1 MRSSLVL
8 SLLVFLAQSSCD
20 TTGRVEPLYKQHFIK
35 YYGEDGDQQ
44 AVDFLFTSSDRF
56 LILGNTINSLSNYRM
71 YLVVTD
77 INGNTLIEK
86 RLGINQ
92 ELARDIEPIVAGPDA
107 GNFVVLSNVSKNA
120 SDSLAIRL
128 TVINIQGDSLKS
140 FYYNSL
146 ASQEG
151 VSVTPLNDGSYF
163 ISGKTTD
170 TDASLN
176 TELPS
181 GLVDKEDQLVMYL
194 NPDFS
199 VNYLKRI
206 GGSAE
211 GACIKILP
219 GSTSFY
225 YSGYSDALIGSETGI
240 SNYENNF
247 DFRVF
252 TTDPSA
258 GSVNFNAGTPG
269 LPETLA
275 TITRSGIG
283 AFLAVGTQRLSGTQ
297 SRLYAALI
305 NTEFSPA
312 GLSEGILPLSPDNYE
327 AVHAAPSGTSRF
339 LIVANR
345 INAAEKSDIWV
356 GRITTEFV
364 TDFQATFGEQNTND
378 KAVRVMELPN
388 GDVVV
393 LGTMNL
399 SNQDKMALIKL
410 TSDGNFE

>member
-1 MRSSLVL
+1 MRSGFVA
-8 SLLVFLAQSSCD
+8 SLLIIIVSFACD
-20 TTGRVEPLYKQHFIK
+20 TTGTVDPLFKQYFIK

-44 AVDFLFTSSDRF
+44 ATDFLLTPSNQF
-56 LILGNTINSLSNYRM
+56 LIIGNTFSSSSNYRM
-71 YLVVTD
+71 YLVVAD
-77 INGNTLIEK
+77 SEGNVLVEK
-86 RLGINQ
+86 RLGTNQ
-92 ELARDIEPIVAGPDA
+92 ELARDMEPIVGGPDA
-107 GNFVVLSNVSKNA
+107 GNFVVLSNVRKNA
-120 SDSLAIRL
+120 ADSLAIRL
-128 TVINIQGDSLKS
+128 TIINSQGDSLKS
-140 FYYNSL
+140 FYYNTL

-151 VSVTPLNDGSYF
+151 ISVTPLNDGSYF

-211 GACIKILP
+211 GACVKILP

-269 LPETLA
+269 LPESLA

-283 AFLAVGTQRLSGTQ
+283 AFLAVGTQRLSSTQ
-297 SRLYAALI
+297 SRLYAVLI

-312 GLSEGILPLSPDNYE
+312 GLSEGILPLSSDNYE

-345 INAAEKSDIWV
+345 INASGKSDIWV

-378 KAVRVMELPN
+378 RAVRVMELPN

-393 LGTMNL
+393 LGNMNL